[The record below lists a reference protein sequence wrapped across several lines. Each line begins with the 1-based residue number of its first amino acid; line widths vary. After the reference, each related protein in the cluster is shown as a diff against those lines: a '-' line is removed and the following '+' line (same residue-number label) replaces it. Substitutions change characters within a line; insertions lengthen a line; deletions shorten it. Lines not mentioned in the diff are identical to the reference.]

1 LFALS
6 KPESVYFSSE
16 IDIEQAALDGSSC
29 YVLSGTEIQ
38 SASIIPRWWSLT
50 IYNNDGYLVESTEKQ
65 YSYNSENIIYNSNG
79 EFEIYLADKP
89 SNNISNWLKTPS
101 EELFSVTLRV
111 YQPGEE
117 FFSNLSRVDLPI
129 IKKVSC

>member
-1 LFALS
+1 M
-6 KPESVYFSSE
+6 
-16 IDIEQAALDGSSC
+16 
-29 YVLSGTEIQ
+29 
-38 SASIIPRWWSLT
+38 
-50 IYNNDGYLVESTEKQ
+50 NNIVTFI
-65 YSYNSENIIYNSNG
+65 ENIIYNSNG
-79 EFEIYLADKP
+79 EFEVYLASKP

-101 EELFSVTLRV
+101 EELFSVILRV

>member
-1 LFALS
+1 MVSS
-6 KPESVYFSSE
+6 KYILLVYH
-16 IDIEQAALDGSSC
+16 
-29 YVLSGTEIQ
+29 
-38 SASIIPRWWSLT
+38 
-50 IYNNDGYLVESTEKQ
+50 
-65 YSYNSENIIYNSNG
+65 
-79 EFEIYLADKP
+79 

-101 EELFSVTLRV
+101 EELFSVILRV